1 MTAEELAQVAD
12 PIEPAILVVDDN
24 AVKRLA
30 IRAMLG
36 PLGCSV
42 VEADSGRAAMRCVET
57 QTFATILVDV
67 RMPIMDGYDTVT
79 LIREHSR
86 GELTPVIFV
95 TAFRP
100 DEVETDFAYG
110 NGTVE
115 FVFTPVLPDA
125 LRAKVSAFVDLF
137 MQSREQRPSLG
148 GRAPDRGAARGRHNC
163 GS

>member
-1 MTAEELAQVAD
+1 
-12 PIEPAILVVDDN
+12 
-24 AVKRLA
+24 
-30 IRAMLG
+30 
-36 PLGCSV
+36 
-42 VEADSGRAAMRCVET
+42 MRCVET

-110 NGTVE
+110 NGAVE

-163 GS
+163 AS